1 MDWMRCPPGGH
12 GWSLACSGYIGGST
26 SHYSGK
32 VVAGLQF
39 AEMLRARFCTLQRL
53 SLVTGLTLIAQILGT
68 PPAIDSRTFLR
79 IAGRDDSQSNSR
91 HRCHILLYSIG
102 EYLPYC
108 WPLPVYLGNWSGS
121 LTPRVIAVILL
132 LVAVMLTPT
141 ILNLIISE
149 GTEISVLANLVFAL
163 VMLAVTFLAHRF
175 LSGFWKSSLMLW
187 SLIAGW
193 LTFTA
198 LSASRMRP

>member
-1 MDWMRCPPGGH
+1 MPYTPLFYW
-12 GWSLACSGYIGGST
+12 GSI
-26 SHYSGK
+26 Y
-32 VVAGLQF
+32 
-39 AEMLRARFCTLQRL
+39 
-53 SLVTGLTLIAQILGT
+53 
-68 PPAIDSRTFLR
+68 RT
-79 IAGRDDSQSNSR
+79 AGRYR
-91 HRCHILLYSIG
+91 FIWETGPVLYS
-102 EYLPYC
+102 
-108 WPLPVYLGNWSGS
+108 
-121 LTPRVIAVILL
+121 RVIAVILL

-198 LSASRMRP
+198 LFGFQNEALTAIDWGWFIRDPRSFIYF